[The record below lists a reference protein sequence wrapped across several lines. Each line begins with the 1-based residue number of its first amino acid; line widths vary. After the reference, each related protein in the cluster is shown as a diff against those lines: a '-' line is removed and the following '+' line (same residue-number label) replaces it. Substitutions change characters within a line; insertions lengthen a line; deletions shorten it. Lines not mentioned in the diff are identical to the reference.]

1 MDRSNVSSKL
11 AGSIQ
16 WVSGQ
21 LWLYY
26 KTLSQKQNK
35 NKIKTRKCVCGGGGM
50 VVVVYPIKLLKLIL
64 AAVVLHATHP
74 NQCSGFLNEMHTHT
88 HILYILIRLKQ
99 LNGWPLPK
107 LHMTNPSPSDIPK
120 SLLMTIYIPFAA
132 PDSVR
137 QPS

>member
-1 MDRSNVSSKL
+1 M
-11 AGSIQ
+11 
-16 WVSGQ
+16 
-21 LWLYY
+21 
-26 KTLSQKQNK
+26 
-35 NKIKTRKCVCGGGGM
+35 CVWGGGM

-88 HILYILIRLKQ
+88 HSLYILIRLKQ